1 MVYCLL
7 FTVYGL
13 MFTVLWFTV
22 YCLWFTVYCLLFTV
36 YGLLFTVYC
45 LRFMV
50 KLCGSVVNLSLML
63 TKCSTTLPF
72 DIVARHHVRH
82 SCVTFDL
89 SVSGRSSVTSLPPW
103 CSQTRVWWA

>member
-1 MVYCLL
+1 M
-7 FTVYGL
+7 
-13 MFTVLWFTV
+13 
-22 YCLWFTVYCLLFTV
+22 FTV
-36 YGLLFTVYC
+36 YGLLFTVYGLWFNVYCFMVYCLLFMVYC